1 MENVKVTVEVK
12 EDCVRVLDVEVPA
25 EQVDAEVEKL
35 FGETSRMAQV
45 PGFRPGRVPRKV
57 LQKRFGKMI
66 REQAIDSAVA
76 QSYEEALKSE
86 ELSAIADP
94 DIQDTKFEENE
105 PLTYRAV
112 IEIPPRVVELGE
124 YKELALERRVP
135 KVADKDVDQVM
146 ENTRQSHAVYVPRD
160 AKPAADDDL
169 LVIDY
174 EGTMDGEPF
183 EGGSGEGVTL
193 VLGQRGFFQEFNE
206 GLRGLI
212 PESET
217 DIKVTFPEDHD
228 RKDLAGKD
236 VAFHVVVKEVKER
249 VLPALDDEFAKDA
262 GSCDTLDEFRTR
274 IREQLEETQ
283 KNRAEGEL
291 KWQALMAIVD
301 SSSFELPKSAVEH
314 VAEDL
319 FMNKVRQLYGAGI
332 TEADIAEREEE
343 LRKECAGDAELE
355 LKIAC
360 VEQEIAKR
368 EGLIVTDEEI
378 EQEKTDLKDTGLK
391 GETVDEYFEAP
402 DLRERYRIRM
412 LRRKALDLVIEAARI
427 KEVEVDAQ
435 EVSDVPASSEGDD
448 EAQASQG
455 DE

>member
-12 EDCVRVLDVEVPA
+12 DDCVRVLDVEVPA
-25 EQVDAEVEKL
+25 EQVNEEVEKL
-35 FGETSRMAQV
+35 FEETSRMAEV
-45 PGFRPGRVPRKV
+45 PGFRPGRVPRRV
-57 LQKRFGKMI
+57 LQKRFGKLI

-86 ELSAIADP
+86 GLSAIADP

-112 IEIPPRVVELGE
+112 IETTPRVVELGD
-124 YKELALERRVP
+124 YKELALERRAPEVT
-135 KVADKDVDQVM
+135 DRDVEEVL
-146 ENTRQSHAVYVPRD
+146 ENTRESHAVYVPRD
-160 AKPAADDDL
+160 AKPAADGDL

-174 EGTMDGEPF
+174 DGTMEGEPF
-183 EGGSGEGVTL
+183 EGSKGEGVTL

-206 GLRGLI
+206 ALRGLI
-212 PESET
+212 PESKT
-217 DIKVTFPEDHD
+217 DVNVTFPQDYD

-236 VAFHVVVKEVKER
+236 VVFHVAVKEVKER

-262 GSCDTLDEFRTR
+262 GGCDTLAEFRDR
-274 IREQLEETQ
+274 IRGQLEDTQ
-283 KNRAEGEL
+283 KNRADGEL

-301 SSSFELPKSAVEH
+301 SSSFELPKTAIER
-314 VAEDL
+314 VAEEL
-319 FMNKVRQLYGAGI
+319 FMNKVRQFYAAGI
-332 TEADIAEREEE
+332 PEEDITGREEE
-343 LRKECAGDAELE
+343 LRNECANDAALE

-378 EQEKTDLKDTGLK
+378 EQEKTDLKETGLK
-391 GETVDEYFEAP
+391 VETVDEYFDVP

-427 KEVEVDAQ
+427 KDVTTSGVEESGAG
-435 EVSDVPASSEGDD
+435 ASSEVNDE
-448 EAQASQG
+448 EAQTAQ
-455 DE
+455 